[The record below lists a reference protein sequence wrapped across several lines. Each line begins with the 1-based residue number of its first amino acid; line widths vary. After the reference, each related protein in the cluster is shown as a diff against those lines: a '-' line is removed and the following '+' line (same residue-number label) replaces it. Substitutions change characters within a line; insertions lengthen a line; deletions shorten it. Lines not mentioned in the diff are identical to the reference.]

1 MRCAYLLFLG
11 LLLSLTT
18 EAVPQNCPEGF
29 VSTNKKCKDENECEF
44 ENPICGDNAVCYNTN
59 GSYYCQCELGYQEP
73 SGKVNF
79 TQEESKGCKDV
90 NECSKMTDFCGPNSK
105 CTNTPGS
112 YFCTC
117 KEGFVS
123 SNGETKFYASQGVT
137 CKDVNECSKM
147 TDFCGPNS
155 KCTNTPG
162 SYFCTCKE
170 GFVSSNGE
178 KKFYASQGVTCTD
191 VNECSKMTDFCGPN
205 SNCTNTPGSY
215 FCTCKEGFVSSNGEK
230 KFNGSQGVTCTDVN
244 ECSKM
249 TDFCGPNSKCTNTPG
264 SYFCTCK
271 EGFVSSNGE
280 KKFNGSQ
287 GVTCKDVNECSK
299 MTDFCGPNSN
309 CTNTPGSYFCTCKEG
324 FVSSNGEKK
333 FNGSQGVTCKDEN
346 ECEFEDPICGEN
358 AVCYNTNG
366 NYYCQCELGY
376 QEASGKVNFTQEES
390 KGCRDM
396 NECSKMT
403 DFCGPNSKCT
413 NTPGSYFCTCK
424 EGFVSSNGE
433 TKFNASQGVTCN
445 DENECEFENPIC
457 GDNAVCYN
465 TNGNYY
471 CQCELGY
478 QEPSGKVNF
487 TQEKSKG
494 CKDVCTRD
502 ESLCGEGDC
511 NKSEDGHECVCKKG
525 FTNYGFKT
533 MKCTKPNNGL
543 LSQYYPEVP
552 QLLPVMEELRNSF
565 QKLSGD
571 QDMSK
576 RVSQMD
582 GNTLLERFLNA
593 LDELLSAGPL
603 NNNKKVTT
611 VLEITENFLKVLGP
625 LLSNITKSS
634 ACTEVNTLLW
644 RDNAPPHGPFI
655 LSTSDTQLESHWET
669 AAGDSYKGFAAV
681 SLLSYNSLENSVNN
695 YFNHIK
701 IQEDET
707 LKINSKVVTAVV
719 TNPDT
724 AQLRERIILTFS
736 HLQQPSDRNQTCV
749 FWDSSLDG
757 GVWSTNGCSV
767 VSSDANHTVCS
778 CSHLSSFAVL
788 MALHEIKD
796 VFQLKLITWVGLSLS
811 LICLFICILTF
822 HFVRS
827 IQSTRTTIH
836 LHLCISLFIANL
848 VFLAG
853 ITQTQNE
860 VCCSIVAILLHFF
873 FLAALCWMC
882 LEGVQLFN
890 MVVLVFNTTVRPL
903 YLMLGGY
910 GVPALIVI
918 ISASINARGY
928 GTKRHCWLN
937 LKDGFIWSFFGPVC
951 IIIVVNVFFFL
962 ITVWKLAE
970 KFSFLNQDLS
980 KLQKIKSFT
989 ITAIAQLCVL
999 GTMWIFG
1006 CFQFEGGSLVMSYLF
1021 TIFNS
1026 LQGVL
1031 VFVMHCLLSK
1041 QVREEYA
1048 RILTSLCA
1056 PQKKKYS
1063 EFSTNQSSKS
1073 QASRSIQHTGESNI

>member
-18 EAVPQNCPEGF
+18 EAVPQSQNCPLGF
-29 VSTNKKCKDENECEF
+29 VNTNKKCVDENECDF
-44 ENPICGDNAVCYNTN
+44 EDPICGENAVCYNTN
-59 GSYYCQCELGYQEP
+59 GRYYCQCELGYQEP

-79 TQEESKGCKDV
+79 TQEESKGCKEV

-117 KEGFVS
+117 KDGFVS
-123 SNGETKFYASQGVT
+123 SNGETKFNASQGVT
-137 CKDVNECSKM
+137 CNEVNECSKKTDFCGPNSKCTNTHGSYFCTCKDGFVSSNGETKFNASQGVTCNDENECEFEDPICGENAVCYNTNGRYYCQCELGYQEPSGKVNFTQEESKGCKEVNECSKM

-162 SYFCTCKE
+162 SYFCTCK
-170 GFVSSNGE
+170 
-178 KKFYASQGVTCTD
+178 D
-191 VNECSKMTDFCGPN
+191 
-205 SNCTNTPGSY
+205 
-215 FCTCKEGFVSSNGEK
+215 
-230 KFNGSQGVTCTDVN
+230 
-244 ECSKM
+244 
-249 TDFCGPNSKCTNTPG
+249 
-264 SYFCTCK
+264 
-271 EGFVSSNGE
+271 
-280 KKFNGSQ
+280 
-287 GVTCKDVNECSK
+287 
-299 MTDFCGPNSN
+299 
-309 CTNTPGSYFCTCKEG
+309 
-324 FVSSNGEKK
+324 
-333 FNGSQGVTCKDEN
+333 
-346 ECEFEDPICGEN
+346 
-358 AVCYNTNG
+358 
-366 NYYCQCELGY
+366 
-376 QEASGKVNFTQEES
+376 
-390 KGCRDM
+390 
-396 NECSKMT
+396 
-403 DFCGPNSKCT
+403 
-413 NTPGSYFCTCK
+413 
-424 EGFVSSNGE
+424 GFVSSNGE

-445 DENECEFENPIC
+445 DKNECAESKIC
-457 GDNAVCYN
+457 GQHAKCNN
-465 TNGNYY
+465 TIGGHFCTCDPGYRLKSGQTTFNNSGH
-471 CQCELGY
+471 CEH
-478 QEPSGKVNF
+478 
-487 TQEKSKG
+487 
-494 CKDVCTRD
+494 VCTLD

-543 LSQYYPEVP
+543 LLLQYYPEVP
-552 QLLPVMEELRNSF
+552 QLVPVMEELSNSF
-565 QKLSGD
+565 LKLSGD
-571 QDMSK
+571 PDMSK
-576 RVSQMD
+576 RASQMD

-593 LDELLSAGPL
+593 LDKLLSAGPL

-611 VLEITENFLKVLGP
+611 VLEITETFLKTLGP
-625 LLSNITKSS
+625 MLSNITKST
-634 ACTEVNTLLW
+634 ARTEVNTLVR

-695 YFNHIK
+695 YFNQIK

-724 AQLRERIILTFS
+724 AQLRKRIILTFS

-749 FWDSSLDG
+749 FWNSSLDG

-767 VSSDANHTVCS
+767 VSSNANHTVCS

-796 VFQLKLITWVGLSLS
+796 VFKLKLITWVGLSLS

-827 IQSTRTTIH
+827 IQSTRTKIH

-951 IIIVVNVFFFL
+951 VIIVVNVFFFL